1 MKHTTSLAKL
11 PPMLVEQ
18 TSMGYWP
25 LLHYTADFSEAL
37 SGGGHALVAWRHRVA
52 EPLHKDSYA
61 AASTFIQLWQ
71 QLQLAQ
77 CNFVRPSTAPN
88 SSCQLL
94 LIDGSTSEAQLQ
106 HMLQSAFERPEPVV
120 CLASSHES
128 DQQRLAQL
136 QQYWQQSA
144 VSGSEQ
150 SQLQWLFN
158 PVHTS
163 ELMASASRVYTVRSI
178 LATEALLWQKELHCA
193 ADSVFA
199 GTVYS
204 HGLFAGQSQQQV
216 SLQQWIHHAI
226 LTGQQARHPETGLT
240 SSFAELMQW
249 AGLQHDMRCRLP
261 AQLYAYGFS
270 RFWRKTLCRFVQ
282 GSEVTFL
289 NKKNQLPKQ
298 GTLLCWG
305 RRALPSVHAGLNL
318 IRLEDGFIRS
328 VGLGAQFAEPMS
340 WIMDQRGLYFDA
352 TQPSDLEA
360 MLQSIELTTKQRQR
374 AEALQQRICQQGI
387 TKYNVG
393 QQQWQAGCNTKRLI
407 LVAGQVET
415 DASIEYGAHR
425 IRSNIEL
432 LQQVRQDNPD
442 AWVIYKPHPDVH
454 SGARAA
460 GQNEQQ
466 AEQYCDELV
475 VDASMSV
482 LLDVVDEVHIITS
495 LTGFEALLRGKKV
508 VCYGWPFYAGWGL
521 TRDMAPQPR
530 RQRKLDVATLV
541 YATLIAYPRYIS
553 LVTGGYSSPEQ
564 VLNELEQLRN
574 QPLTVWTS
582 CQLFCRKG
590 VRVVL
595 NALFGKK

>member
-1 MKHTTSLAKL
+1 
-11 PPMLVEQ
+11 MLVEQ

-25 LLHYTADFSEAL
+25 LLHYTADFTKAL
-37 SGGGHALVAWRHRVA
+37 SGTGYALVAWRQRLA
-52 EPLHKDSYA
+52 EPLLEDSHA
-61 AASTFIQLWQ
+61 AASRFIQLWQ

-77 CNFVRPSTAPN
+77 CNFVRPTATETTQY
-88 SSCQLL
+88 QLI
-94 LIDGSTSEAQLQ
+94 LIDASTSEAQWQ
-106 HMLQSAFERPEPVV
+106 QMLQSALEQPGQVL
-120 CLASSHES
+120 CLASSQER
-128 DQQRLAQL
+128 DQHRLTEL
-136 QQYWQQSA
+136 QQCWQHDA
-144 VSGSEQ
+144 VATLEP
-150 SQLQWLFN
+150 SQLQWLCH
-158 PVHTS
+158 PVHTA

-178 LATEALLWQKELHCA
+178 LATEALLWQKELHCL
-193 ADSVFA
+193 ADSA
-199 GTVYS
+199 YSGTTHS
-204 HGLFAGQSQQQV
+204 QGIFAGQPHYQV
-216 SLQQWIHHAI
+216 SLQQWVYHAI
-226 LTGQQARHPETGLT
+226 LTGQHAQHPETGLT

-249 AGLQHDMRCRLP
+249 AGLQHTTRCRLP

-270 RFWRKTLCRFVQ
+270 RFWRKTLQRFVQ

-289 NKKNQLPKQ
+289 NKKNQLPQQ
-298 GTLLCWG
+298 GTVLCWG
-305 RRALPSVHAGLNL
+305 RRALPSVHAGLSL
-318 IRLEDGFIRS
+318 VRLEDGFIRS

-340 WIMDQRGLYFDA
+340 WIIDQRGLYFDA

-360 MLQSIELTTKQRQR
+360 MLQSIELTTEQRQR

-393 QQQWQAGCNTKRLI
+393 QQLWQPGCSTKRLI

-432 LQQVRQDNPD
+432 LQQVRQDNPE
-442 AWVIYKPHPDVH
+442 AWVIYKPHPDVY

-521 TRDMAPQPR
+521 TQDVMPQPR

-553 LVTGGYSSPEQ
+553 KVTGGYSTPEQ
-564 VLNELEQLRN
+564 ILNELEKLRN
-574 QPLTVWTS
+574 QPLTLWTR